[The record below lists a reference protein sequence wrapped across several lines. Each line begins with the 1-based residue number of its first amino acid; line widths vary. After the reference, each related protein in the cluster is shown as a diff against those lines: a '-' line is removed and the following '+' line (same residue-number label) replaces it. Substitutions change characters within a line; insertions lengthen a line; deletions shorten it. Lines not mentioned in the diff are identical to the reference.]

1 MLLNLS
7 AYSDG
12 GRWLP
17 SMHHRSHDQEGS
29 TSRGGGLHPE
39 GSAPGEGSLGRPL
52 PQRYM
57 GYYGIR
63 STSGRYASYWNASLL
78 TTVFLLFNSHP
89 LISALTMR
97 MYWIGIRVGRCEV
110 TIITF
115 WFKPHVPGNDGRCRC
130 DRFLLGRRPPRT
142 WHVGDAAPPRRV
154 LAHGTFVR
162 LDALHPSQVNLRGI
176 NRTLDSESYIEK
188 VTIDVSGFGPVLG
201 LEWVS

>member
-1 MLLNLS
+1 MTTVDRGSPRMIDICPGIFSLSFVFFYIYRPESCRKVMLLNLS

-52 PQRYM
+52 PQRYNM
-57 GYYGIR
+57 RYYGIR

-78 TTVFLLFNSHP
+78 TAVFLLFNSHP

-97 MYWIGIRVGRCEV
+97 MY
-110 TIITF
+110 
-115 WFKPHVPGNDGRCRC
+115 
-130 DRFLLGRRPPRT
+130 
-142 WHVGDAAPPRRV
+142 
-154 LAHGTFVR
+154 
-162 LDALHPSQVNLRGI
+162 
-176 NRTLDSESYIEK
+176 
-188 VTIDVSGFGPVLG
+188 
-201 LEWVS
+201 